1 MDIFAVSQQDAEGL
15 AAGEDMYAYHAYLVS
30 GIDSVER
37 RSQEGE
43 DRER

>member
-1 MDIFAVSQQDAEGL
+1 
-15 AAGEDMYAYHAYLVS
+15 MYAYHAYLVS

-43 DRER
+43 DRERWEERLRVFWELCEI